1 MNQYEVFRVDKVKT
15 AGITNVQNHNQQKK
29 EHADFLASRND
40 NFNKEHLHLN
50 RHLVY
55 SDGFRSD
62 INKILTEHGITKT
75 RKDAVKMLD
84 AVVTYSPEMTKHLCC
99 YLNQN
104 NEAWLKVK
112 EHQKWME
119 EYNSIPEDERNELIN
134 SEKAW
139 ADDYFDRALE
149 WYQENYGYVIS
160 AEVHY
165 TESTPHLHID
175 SIPLKYDAEKDSY
188 KLSAKEVVGNSKKL
202 SAMQTK
208 FHEEVGQIS
217 GLDRGVERKPG
228 ESYKR
233 RKTKNQWE
241 LEQQK
246 KATEEAHQKAVE
258 AENRTEEAKKATKS
272 EEERKKALKAE
283 NADICSDIDDNR
295 SLLAEIVEAVAKE
308 DQELLKKRQLN
319 QQETK
324 NMQITYEEFNSA
336 IRTFYKVALP
346 AIQVVAERVANL
358 LKTAID
364 AYKAKK
370 LEERVAEPKKRA
382 LNAVEKGNKAI
393 SAMNKEFV
401 FGKGGNPLGA
411 MQMAT
416 AEIKQAS
423 ATIQSSAKQMNSIC
437 NAFEQALEDEDEEI
451 EFDF

>member
-175 SIPLKYDAEKDSY
+175 SIPLKYDAEKNSY

-246 KATEEAHQKAVE
+246 KATEEA
-258 AENRTEEAKKATKS
+258 KKATKS

-283 NADICSDIDDNR
+283 NADICSDISDNR

-324 NMQITYEEFNSA
+324 NLQITYEEFNSA
-336 IRTFYKVALP
+336 VRTFYKVALP

-370 LEERVAEPKKRA
+370 LEERVAEPQKRA

-393 SAMNKEFV
+393 SSMSGQIV
-401 FGKGGNPLGA
+401 FGKGGKGLDTI
-411 MQMAT
+411 QMVT
-416 AEIKQAS
+416 AELKQAS
-423 ATIQSSAKQMNSIC
+423 ATIQSSAKQMSSIC
-437 NAFEQALEDEDEEI
+437 DAYENAEEDDEI